1 MNFFQPFVDFMKN
14 VIHAIYGL
22 TASAGFPSY
31 ALVIIILGV
40 IVRLLLLPLSIKQM
54 KSMLGMSEIQPE
66 LQQLQKQYAN
76 NREKLAQEMTRL
88 YQEYDVHPMAGC
100 LPMLIQMPILYALFR
115 AMREYDFGE
124 NASFFWIQSLNNTDH
139 LFILPVLLG
148 VVMFLQQKLAMPKE
162 SLAANPSMKMMVYV
176 MPVMMAVMGIQF
188 PSGLCLYWI
197 TTSALMVFQQLYM
210 NSLRKKELAKRA
222 EARAKREAQRQEE
235 QKKQAQKGQNPSK
248 RKTKQQL
255 KNEHKAKK
263 REQKQQENATYKA
276 PSKKGS
282 GATYHP
288 PKAKK

>member
-1 MNFFQPFVDFMKN
+1 MKD
-14 VIHAIYGL
+14 VIHGIYGL
-22 TASAGFPSY
+22 TVSMGFPSY
-31 ALVIIILGV
+31 ALAIIILGI
-40 IVRLLLLPLSIKQM
+40 IVRVLLLPLSIKQM

-76 NREKLAQEMTRL
+76 NREKLAQEMNRL
-88 YQEYDVHPMAGC
+88 YEEYDVHPMAGC

-115 AMREYDFGE
+115 AMREYNFEE
-124 NASFFWIQSLNNTDH
+124 NASFFWIQSLNNTDS
-139 LFILPVLLG
+139 LFILPVALG
-148 VVMFLQQKLAMPKE
+148 LVMFAQQKLAMPKE

-176 MPVMMAVMGIQF
+176 MPVMMAVMGVQF

-222 EARAKREAQRQEE
+222 ELRAQREAQRQVE
-235 QKKQAQKGQNPSK
+235 QKEQAKKGQNPSK

-255 KNEHKAKK
+255 KNEHKARK
-263 REQKQQENATYKA
+263 RDQKVEDGTYKA

-288 PKAKK
+288 PKANK